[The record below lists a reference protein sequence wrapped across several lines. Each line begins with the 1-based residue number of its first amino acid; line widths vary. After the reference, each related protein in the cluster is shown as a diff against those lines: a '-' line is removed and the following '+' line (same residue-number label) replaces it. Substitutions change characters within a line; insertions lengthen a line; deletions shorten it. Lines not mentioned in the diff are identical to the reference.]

1 VNTSDPQEQPGAHTK
16 MTIFLR
22 EYAALLI
29 MSFIDH
35 DKTLQSVCWI
45 QFGIEFLKTPETN
58 CSAERGK
65 VCAATL

>member
-1 VNTSDPQEQPGAHTK
+1 VNASDPQEQPGAHTK
-16 MTIFLR
+16 MTIFFER
-22 EYAALLI
+22 I
-29 MSFIDH
+29 RCFIDH